1 MLENTYRSINE
12 KLEPDQSL
20 IDETLQKM
28 ELLCEG
34 RKPER
39 RSAAVRHPKSVK
51 RAVIIATAVLLTLCL
66 TVGAAATVSMMT
78 AKDVSRYMDDGN
90 IEAAFSGENAVVLE
104 EEAVLNEYVV
114 TLSGMAH
121 DEDHTYISL
130 SYRRKDGSPCDP
142 KAAPFHD
149 IGVELLVSGLPP
161 YVLNTST
168 MGINGKGVTLEDG
181 VLYDTIRFPNME
193 AFADHTIYLAIYDCV
208 FSADEY
214 PVKFR
219 ADPSANKIHA
229 TVTEAVKM
237 NEDGSMEFLEG
248 YPNAHAMF
256 VLPFDQ
262 SKADPEKAQEYL
274 DSLEAYQ
281 HWKAQTGSFAAD
293 PKTGDGYCPFNDF
306 QEVQDHWK
314 NTLYLG

>member
-20 IDETLQKM
+20 IAETLQKM

-39 RSAAVRHPKSVK
+39 RSAAVRRPKSIK
-51 RAVIIATAVLLTLCL
+51 RAVIIAVAVLLTLCL

-78 AKDVSRYMDDGN
+78 AKDVSRYMDGN
-90 IEAAFSGENAVVLE
+90 IEVAYSGENAVALE
-104 EEAVLNEYVV
+104 EEAVLNEYIV

-121 DEDHTYISL
+121 DENHTYISL
-130 SYRRKDGSPCDP
+130 SYRRKDGSPCNP
-142 KAAPFHD
+142 EEVPFLD
-149 IGVELLVSGLPP
+149 IGVELLVSDLPP
-161 YVLNTST
+161 YVLNRNT
-168 MGINGKGVTLEDG
+168 MEIRGDGVAPEDG
-181 VLYDTIRFPNME
+181 ALYQTLCFPNME
-193 AFADHTIYLAIYDCV
+193 AFADRTIYLAVYDSV

-214 PVKFR
+214 PVKSQ
-219 ADPSANKIHA
+219 ADPSNSKFRIS
-229 TVTEAVKM
+229 VNEAVKM

-281 HWKAQTGSFAAD
+281 HWKARTGPFAG
-293 PKTGDGYCPFNDF
+293 TTEDGYSYHDF
-306 QEVQDHWK
+306 QEVQDSWK
-314 NTLYLG
+314 NNLYLG

>member
-20 IDETLQKM
+20 IAETLQKM

-39 RSAAVRHPKSVK
+39 RSAAVRRPKSIK
-51 RAVIIATAVLLTLCL
+51 RAVIIAVAVLLTLCL

-78 AKDVSRYMDDGN
+78 AKDVSRYYMDGN
-90 IEAAFSGENAVVLE
+90 IEAAYSGENAVALE
-104 EEAVLNEYVV
+104 EKADLGEYIV

-130 SYRRKDGSPCDP
+130 SYQHKDGSPYDVEKEDP
-142 KAAPFHD
+142 FK

-161 YVLNTST
+161 YVLNRNT
-168 MGINGKGVTLEDG
+168 MGIHGEGITVEDG
-181 VLYDTIRFPNME
+181 VLYDTFSFPNME

-214 PVKFR
+214 PVKSQ
-219 ADPSANKIHA
+219 ADPSNSKFRIS
-229 TVTEAVKM
+229 VTEAVKM

-281 HWKAQTGSFAAD
+281 HWKARTGPFAG
-293 PKTGDGYCPFNDF
+293 TTEDGYSFHDF
-306 QEVQDHWK
+306 QEVQDSWK
-314 NTLYLG
+314 NNLYLG

>member
-39 RSAAVRHPKSVK
+39 RRTAARRPKSIK
-51 RAVIIATAVLLTLCL
+51 RAVIIAVAVLLTLCL

-78 AKDVSRYMDDGN
+78 AKDVSRYMDGN
-90 IEAAFSGENAVVLE
+90 IEVAYSGENAVALE
-104 EEAVLNEYVV
+104 EEAVLNEYIV

-121 DEDHTYISL
+121 DENHTYISL
-130 SYRRKDGSPCDP
+130 SYRRKDGSPCNP
-142 KAAPFHD
+142 EQVPFLD
-149 IGVELLVSGLPP
+149 IGVELLVSDLPP
-161 YVLNTST
+161 YVLNRNT
-168 MGINGKGVTLEDG
+168 MGIRGDGVAPEDG
-181 VLYDTIRFPNME
+181 ALYQTLCFPNME
-193 AFADHTIYLAIYDCV
+193 AFADHTIYLAVYDSV

-214 PVKFR
+214 PVKSQ
-219 ADPSANKIHA
+219 ADPSNSKFRIS
-229 TVTEAVKM
+229 VNEAVKM

-256 VLPFDQ
+256 ILPFDQ
-262 SKADPEKAQEYL
+262 SKADPERAQEYL

-281 HWKAQTGSFAAD
+281 HWIAQTGPFAVD
-293 PKTGDGYCPFNDF
+293 PDTGESYHGFNDF

-314 NTLYLG
+314 NYLYLG